1 MKTSLKVMLGFAA
14 GYAVGSLV
22 MKIIDNR
29 SLEQKI
35 QDAIEEEMNK
45 LDLNEKEIAE
55 CDEQNEIAEEPSNE
69 ADIVADSEVEQ
80 YEQYDEMTE
89 MYKRNIEQCVSK
101 YVIQNIYNRDEDDS
115 DTDVMIDMMA
125 EMAQMT
131 EQQEQYYIPIDYA
144 KEANNPYG
152 KPATVPVILPPDVGE
167 KLEDQAAK
175 DGFYDVVE
183 FLYFDGDNIIIG
195 SDGDILTKEDI
206 GTYLGH
212 VIPKKLTTLDEDDI
226 LYIKNDKLKLIIE
239 VHVTK
244 ELYSEQ
250 DYRYR

>member
-101 YVIQNIYNRDEDDS
+101 YVIQNLHNRDEDDS
-115 DTDVMIDMMA
+115 DTDIMIDMMA